1 MNKTDLG
8 ILFDCDGTLTN
19 SLDQALESFV
29 ITFQE
34 LGLTHI
40 TEEEILKL
48 FGISADKILS
58 HFVGNDQE
66 KSDLAFE
73 IFLSTQKKLALKT
86 KLHTGISVVIDAF
99 AQMEIPMGIVTGR
112 HAADLDILLSPHG
125 LAEFFPVKICDNMV
139 AKPKPDPQGIWMACQ
154 YLDKK
159 PERMLYIGDSVVDIQ
174 AAHASGCTS
183 VAALWDS
190 HTNETALLAE
200 NPAYCIRHPEEL
212 LEVWADFKQKSRS
225 N

>member
-1 MNKTDLG
+1 MNKTDMG

-40 TEEEILKL
+40 TENEILKL
-48 FGISADKILS
+48 FGISADKILH
-58 HFVGNDQE
+58 HFVGNDSK
-66 KSDLAFE
+66 KSALAFD
-73 IFLSTQKKLALKT
+73 IFLSTQKKLALQT
-86 KLHTGISVVIDAF
+86 KLHSGISTVIEAF

-112 HAADLDILLSPHG
+112 HESDLEILLSPHG
-125 LAEFFPVKICDNMV
+125 ISDSFQIKICDNMV
-139 AKPKPDPQGIWMACQ
+139 AKPKPNPQGIWMACE
-154 YLDKK
+154 YLERK
-159 PERMLYIGDSVVDIQ
+159 PENMLYIGDSVVDIQ

-190 HTNETALLAE
+190 HTNEAALLAE
-200 NPAYCIRHPEEL
+200 NPTYCVRHPKEL
-212 LEVWADFKQKSRS
+212 LEVWNDFKQKSRS

>member
-48 FGISADKILS
+48 FGISADKILR

-66 KSDLAFE
+66 KSALAFN

-86 KLHTGISVVIDAF
+86 KLHIGISVVIDAF
-99 AQMEIPMGIVTGR
+99 VQMKIPMGIVTGR

-125 LAEFFPVKICDNMV
+125 LAEFFP
-139 AKPKPDPQGIWMACQ
+139 
-154 YLDKK
+154 
-159 PERMLYIGDSVVDIQ
+159 
-174 AAHASGCTS
+174 
-183 VAALWDS
+183 
-190 HTNETALLAE
+190 
-200 NPAYCIRHPEEL
+200 
-212 LEVWADFKQKSRS
+212 
-225 N
+225 